1 MIIWKFYL
9 SSYNLEQLRLQM
21 HLWILFHYDTVI
33 PLSFYRAFESCCIH
47 VLYWTR
53 TFIALLYSEDK
64 KSIAMVLYSEGI
76 CCPFLSNP
84 SLIIAWLRLDLYSCL
99 FFCIKRRIYR
109 NKHNNQTYHTK
120 PDKPNLPNQIFE
132 TKPTTKTNQIKPNIW
147 NWHVVWL

>member
-1 MIIWKFYL
+1 
-9 SSYNLEQLRLQM
+9 
-21 HLWILFHYDTVI
+21 
-33 PLSFYRAFESCCIH
+33 
-47 VLYWTR
+47 
-53 TFIALLYSEDK
+53 
-64 KSIAMVLYSEGI
+64 MVLYSDWQKVGLIEGI
-76 CCPFLSNP
+76 CCPSLSNP

-147 NWHVVWL
+147 NWHVVWLKSSYFCEILNPWVRCAPGNVLRCISCVERHYIQSDGRNLLSKFASWFEYGTVQEK